1 VVGAR
6 SYDDADRA
14 ARYVAEDQLVR
25 CALYGADPNWGRIV
39 AALGVCGVDLDTDR
53 VAIDLG
59 GVALVRDGI
68 AVPGAAEAA
77 GEAARARQVDVRID
91 LAAGPASAVIYG
103 SDLSTEYVL
112 NNSEY
117 TT

>member
-1 VVGAR
+1 
-6 SYDDADRA
+6 
-14 ARYVAEDQLVR
+14 
-25 CALYGADPNWGRIV
+25 
-39 AALGVCGVDLDTDR
+39 
-53 VAIDLG
+53 
-59 GVALVRDGI
+59 
-68 AVPGAAEAA
+68 VPGAAEAA